1 MNRTYTK
8 PPYERLVMKLK
19 PVSAI
24 QVLDVTRVCV
34 PCTVVTTMQGS
45 SFAQREQL
53 INT

>member
-19 PVSAI
+19 QVSAI
-24 QVLDVTRVCV
+24 KVLDVMRVCV

-45 SFAQREQL
+45 SFEQREQL